1 MSQHSPLTFS
11 YICTF
16 VLCSIIFCYFSFI
29 FLGMTSAGSDF
40 VFMRVLLKCLLSNM
54 SHQLNRT
61 SLAHTRVAGHKANF
75 LIFCFVF
82 YITLLFPCRLQK
94 SGKQRIQLAKTC
106 KLNMPHKHQYTLC
119 EHTQQSQHREHVL
132 KLTSCDIMAWARS
145 HKEYQ
150 SKNSWLAAS

>member
-1 MSQHSPLTFS
+1 MMSQHSPLTFS

-75 LIFCFVF
+75 LIFC
-82 YITLLFPCRLQK
+82 
-94 SGKQRIQLAKTC
+94 GKQRIQLAETC

-132 KLTSCDIMAWARS
+132 KLTSCDIMA
-145 HKEYQ
+145 
-150 SKNSWLAAS
+150 